1 MKEGRRVTFDNFGRI
16 KTIDGGKV
24 EVNGRLDGF
33 NNRSNGFNMRES
45 SSGGNYRNGNN
56 GEEDAE
62 LKTSDS
68 LLFLKEE
75 KQEKEVGNIFEKSHW
90 SLYEEKKVLQP
101 LVFSNGKSQED
112 IVKEITN
119 LIKEGHKIIFLH
131 GVCGSGKSAIALNI
145 ARVLGTASIVVPV
158 KNLQRQYEEDY
169 MKKKYLL
176 KSNGEKMKI
185 AMITGRENHDSVIK
199 PGFSCADPLLPEN
212 IKITEKNMLLLEEY
226 YEQNPFIVN
235 KVIPEVKNLKRIS
248 VAPAN
253 PYWSPILPA
262 EFELNQLKDAR
273 KKKYL
278 GCDGKDKIFYH
289 RKKGCSYYDQYLAY
303 FLADTII
310 FNAAKYRA
318 EISLGRKPLTDVD
331 IIDEAD
337 DFLDNLFEQD
347 EVNLTRIMASL
358 KGIVTESE
366 KARADIK
373 KLVEL
378 IELEEKNKKA
388 LGIDEDKVFHIKE
401 TKIEEIIKIFLNNS
415 ELEAEIAL
423 DELNYANK
431 ALEAARAF
439 KDALDE
445 AYVTFRKDDDNL
457 YAKLV
462 STNLSSVFNELV
474 GSTKA
479 LVFMSGTLHSPNVLR
494 NIFQIK
500 DYKIVEA
507 ETLNFG
513 SIDLVKTGKEFDCKY
528 ANFKFKKHSRED
540 YLNALSA
547 CLSKAQ
553 KPTLIHVNAFQ
564 DLPNEDEKRNL
575 GITNLMSGGQL
586 MMLQNE
592 DRTGKLIS
600 MFKQGLTENLFSTRC
615 SRGVDFPGNMCN
627 SILFT
632 KYPNPNVK
640 DIFWKIL
647 EKTHPEYFWDFYKDK
662 AKREFLQRIYRAVRS
677 RDDHVHILSP
687 DTRVLDSVKAMQ
699 TGNF

>member
-1 MKEGRRVTFDNFGRI
+1 M
-16 KTIDGGKV
+16 
-24 EVNGRLDGF
+24 
-33 NNRSNGFNMRES
+33 
-45 SSGGNYRNGNN
+45 
-56 GEEDAE
+56 
-62 LKTSDS
+62 
-68 LLFLKEE
+68 
-75 KQEKEVGNIFEKSHW
+75 
-90 SLYEEKKVLQP
+90 
-101 LVFSNGKSQED
+101 
-112 IVKEITN
+112 
-119 LIKEGHKIIFLH
+119 
-131 GVCGSGKSAIALNI
+131 
-145 ARVLGTASIVVPV
+145 
-158 KNLQRQYEEDY
+158 
-169 MKKKYLL
+169 
-176 KSNGEKMKI
+176 
-185 AMITGRENHDSVIK
+185 
-199 PGFSCADPLLPEN
+199 
-212 IKITEKNMLLLEEY
+212 
-226 YEQNPFIVN
+226 
-235 KVIPEVKNLKRIS
+235 
-248 VAPAN
+248 
-253 PYWSPILPA
+253 PA